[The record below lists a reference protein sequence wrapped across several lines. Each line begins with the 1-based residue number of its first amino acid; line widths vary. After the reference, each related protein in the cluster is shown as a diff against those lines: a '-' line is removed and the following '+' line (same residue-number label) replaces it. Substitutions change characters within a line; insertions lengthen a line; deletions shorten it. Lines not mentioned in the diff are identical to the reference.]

1 MYAIV
6 KYKKYGFMRFLSAI
20 ETANLIERNI
30 RRSGIPITL
39 SKGFHQ
45 KIRISYLD
53 PMPTGVVNLALYVR
67 IELQY
72 MHEGVLKKLRKSS
85 MQGLYPSSLWWTDLN
100 LNRVVTGYAFRVLI
114 PKTCVDLSRYDP
126 NAKIE
131 VPEKSKFGT
140 VGDFFENIEFNFQGE
155 FIMIRYSQR
164 KDKLLRSRYLY
175 EPILTGKDCFVLT
188 QCTEALCNGRKL
200 PELLEETAW
209 AIEC

>member
-1 MYAIV
+1 MHAIV

-72 MHEGVLKKLRKSS
+72 MNDGVLKKLRKSS
-85 MQGLYPSSLWWTDLN
+85 VQGLYPSSLWWTELN
-100 LNRVVTGYAFRVLI
+100 FNRVV
-114 PKTCVDLSRYDP
+114 
-126 NAKIE
+126 
-131 VPEKSKFGT
+131 
-140 VGDFFENIEFNFQGE
+140 
-155 FIMIRYSQR
+155 
-164 KDKLLRSRYLY
+164 
-175 EPILTGKDCFVLT
+175 
-188 QCTEALCNGRKL
+188 
-200 PELLEETAW
+200 
-209 AIEC
+209 